1 MHNLHNLHITSITC
15 ITCFNKVLEWVSE
28 LERLGPIDR
37 TPGIPGSDK
46 NDWTT
51 GQKVILVIEHWNLRV
66 LSFRDIMVARE
77 LLSKNLFLWKVFWNQ
92 SLWNLF
98 TRSNTC
104 LRCAV
109 LSLMLRLLCFSS
121 HPSLCPGRT
130 NWPLPKRYHQGSL
143 RNQPHSL
150 TTLLKCLS
158 VWRMVSKKHNWEVLV
173 S

>member
-1 MHNLHNLHITSITC
+1 MRWPSNIWSGM
-15 ITCFNKVLEWVSE
+15 
-28 LERLGPIDR
+28 LGIFLN
-37 TPGIPGSDK
+37 SDTKYNETIK

-109 LSLMLRLLCFSS
+109 LSLMLRLLMLFITPLTLSQKDKLTIS
-121 HPSLCPGRT
+121 ITLPSRFT
-130 NWPLPKRYHQGSL
+130 KKST
-143 RNQPHSL
+143 SL
-150 TTLLKCLS
+150 THYSSKMFICMKNGKQKTQLGSVSVLNLIVASIFLKKSHL
-158 VWRMVSKKHNWEVLV
+158 N
-173 S
+173 

>member
-1 MHNLHNLHITSITC
+1 MRWPCNIWSGM
-15 ITCFNKVLEWVSE
+15 
-28 LERLGPIDR
+28 LGIFLN
-37 TPGIPGSDK
+37 SDTKYNEAIK
-46 NDWTT
+46 NYWTT
-51 GQKVILVIEHWNLRV
+51 RQKVILVIEHWNLRV

-121 HPSLCPGRT
+121 HPSLCPRRT
-130 NWPLPKRYHQGSL
+130 NWPFPKRYHQGSL

>member
-1 MHNLHNLHITSITC
+1 MRWPCNIWSGM
-15 ITCFNKVLEWVSE
+15 
-28 LERLGPIDR
+28 LGIFLN
-37 TPGIPGSDK
+37 SDTKYNEAIK
-46 NDWTT
+46 NYWTT
-51 GQKVILVIEHWNLRV
+51 RQKVILVIEHWNLRV

-130 NWPLPKRYHQGSL
+130 KWPLLKRYHQGSL

-158 VWRMVSKKHNWEVLV
+158 VWRRVIKKHNWEVLV